1 MMRIEQA
8 SDVER
13 AEGLAAAVRDSYF
26 EAGSYLRD
34 RAGALAEM
42 ALSGD
47 DTEREAAARAI
58 FSSLVERLAD
68 SFDPAAIT
76 LYNRFFAQLLTHCR
90 ARDGLLDARLA
101 GFGLKTEA
109 DIFARAQ
116 RLRTMRPADSNER
129 AERFVVLSRVT
140 LGADVAITSVIAA
153 RLRERFPSAE
163 IVLLGSK
170 KMAEL
175 FGGDPGFTFHE
186 VSYSRAGTLIER
198 IRSWLDVL
206 EAVRMASEGVERC
219 LIIDPDTRFTQ
230 LGLLPVCRDDRY
242 LFFPSREYG
251 AESAAPLAALT
262 TAWLDEV
269 LGIGKAVYPQVMLME
284 DDKEITGRLV
294 SRLRRGSS
302 RVIIT
307 INLGVGENPAKRLG
321 CEFEKDLII
330 TLLTR
335 GAAII
340 LDCGSGEDEE
350 RRAGLLLGE
359 LGRDG
364 RPRVVEADETGLRS
378 LLTGDS
384 CDADLMVWRGRI
396 GLLAGLISAGDVYV
410 GYDSAGQHIA
420 AALGVP
426 CVDVFAGYS
435 SRRMVDRWQPS
446 GPAPVVVVDAAA
458 RTELGLAAEVADH
471 ALSLAPAR

>member
-1 MMRIEQA
+1 MRIEQA
-8 SDVER
+8 STVEM

-47 DTEREAAARAI
+47 ETARAAAGRAI

-90 ARDGLLDARLA
+90 ARDPQLDARVA

-116 RLRTMRPADSNER
+116 RLRTMRPADSIER

-140 LGADVAITSVIAA
+140 LGADVVITSVIAA

-163 IVLLGSK
+163 IVLVGSK

-186 VSYSRAGTLIER
+186 VSYSRAGKLIER
-198 IRSWLDVL
+198 IRSWLDAL
-206 EAVRMASEGVERC
+206 EAVRTASEGVETC
-219 LIIDPDTRFTQ
+219 MIVDPDTRMTQ

-242 LFFPSREYG
+242 LFFPSREYE
-251 AESAAPLAALT
+251 AESSVPLAALT
-262 TAWLDEV
+262 NAWLDEV
-269 LGIGKAVYPQVMLME
+269 LGKGEAVYPQVMLRE

-294 SRLRRGSS
+294 SRLRRG

-340 LDCGSGEDEE
+340 LDCGSGEEEE
-350 RRAGLLLGE
+350 RRAGLLLSE

-364 RPRVVEADETGLRS
+364 RPRVVEADETGLQS

-435 SRRMVDRWQPS
+435 SRRMVERWRPS